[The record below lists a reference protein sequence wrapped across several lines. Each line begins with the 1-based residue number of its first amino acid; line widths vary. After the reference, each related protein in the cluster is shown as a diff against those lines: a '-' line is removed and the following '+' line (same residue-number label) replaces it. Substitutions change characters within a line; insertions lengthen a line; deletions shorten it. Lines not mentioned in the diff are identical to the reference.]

1 MRWNVSAMPLGG
13 NPLGKQKSVRMHRFA
28 VLTSFAFLLPALVLG
43 GVLSLPNHSKTPG
56 AVVTTDAAKVC
67 MPGYAHRVRH
77 VPYAERDRVYL
88 AYGIPRGHRKG
99 YVIDHLISLELGG
112 SNEERN
118 LWPQP
123 RAEAKAKDRI
133 EGELHAAVCS
143 EHLPLRDAQ
152 ARIAHDWRV
161 AALSK

>member
-1 MRWNVSAMPLGG
+1 
-13 NPLGKQKSVRMHRFA
+13 MHRLA
-28 VLTSFAFLLPALVLG
+28 VLMFFAFLFPALAPG
-43 GVLSLPNHSKTPG
+43 DELSLPNHAKTPG

-112 SNEERN
+112 SNDEHN

-133 EGELHAAVCS
+133 EGKLHAAVCS
-143 EHLPLRDAQ
+143 QHLPLRDAQ
-152 ARIAHDWRV
+152 TRIQQDWRV
-161 AALSK
+161 AAPSRA